1 MGEISVNNATNKKQN
16 IRIYALVFHKN
27 ALTLSTDNIHED
39 FWLELHETIGWIK
52 FVKHSEESEFV
63 KNGALFVATELRPVS
78 DSTPYPIV
86 EARCVLWRQREAL
99 LSAANTLSFLLGQE
113 RLK

>member
-1 MGEISVNNATNKKQN
+1 MSNATNKKQN

-27 ALTLSTDNIHED
+27 ALTLSTDNIYED
-39 FWLELHETIGWIK
+39 FWLEQHKTVGWLK

-78 DSTPYPIV
+78 DSAPYPVV
-86 EARCVLWRQREAL
+86 EAQCVLWRQREAL
-99 LSAANTLSFLLGQE
+99 LSAANTLSFLLGQG

>member
-1 MGEISVNNATNKKQN
+1 MSNTTSEKQYL
-16 IRIYALVFHKN
+16 RIYALVFHKN
-27 ALTLSTDNIHED
+27 ALTLSTDNIHDD
-39 FWLELHETIGWIK
+39 FWLELHETVGWVK

-78 DSTPYPIV
+78 DSAPYPVV
-86 EARCVLWRQREAL
+86 EAQCVLWRQREAL
-99 LSAANTLSFLLGQE
+99 LSAANTLSFLLGQG

>member
-1 MGEISVNNATNKKQN
+1 MSNTTNEKQN

-27 ALTLSTDNIHED
+27 ALTLSTDNIYED
-39 FWLELHETIGWIK
+39 FWLELHKTVGWLK

-99 LSAANTLSFLLGQE
+99 LSAANTLSFLLDQE

>member
-1 MGEISVNNATNKKQN
+1 MSNTTNEKQN

-27 ALTLSTDNIHED
+27 ALTLSTDNIYED
-39 FWLELHETIGWIK
+39 FWLELHKNVGWLK